1 MRTFRRKLVITPLLI
16 AMALVALG
24 LPASA
29 REVYQQ
35 NGSQACCADQTAC
48 AVQAAAAPDGAAG
61 QACCPDAQRVDTSS
75 ERSQAPAGD
84 CDKSQCE
91 QQSCDQT
98 QSCCPAARSALNG
111 DL

>member
-29 REVYQQ
+29 QEVYQQ
-35 NGSQACCADQTAC
+35 NGSQTCCAAQSAC
-48 AVQAAAAPDGAAG
+48 AVQAAASPDGAVG
-61 QACCPDAQRVDTSS
+61 LACCPDGQRIDTAGECSP
-75 ERSQAPAGD
+75 APADG
-84 CDKSQCE
+84 CDQSRCG
-91 QQSCDQT
+91 QQSCAQT
-98 QSCCPAARSALNG
+98 QSCCPGARSILEC